1 MLRGVEGP
9 RDAVHVFEIP
19 IRHLLLR
26 VIIVFDKKH
35 GIGISG
41 EQVPVE
47 VYYRKVQGLDFPPR
61 LEPLEN
67 YSLSDGLFDELAVH
81 QAAISHLVN
90 EISGNIDY
98 LVSLR

>member
-1 MLRGVEGP
+1 
-9 RDAVHVFEIP
+9 
-19 IRHLLLR
+19 
-26 VIIVFDKKH
+26 
-35 GIGISG
+35 
-41 EQVPVE
+41 
-47 VYYRKVQGLDFPPR
+47 